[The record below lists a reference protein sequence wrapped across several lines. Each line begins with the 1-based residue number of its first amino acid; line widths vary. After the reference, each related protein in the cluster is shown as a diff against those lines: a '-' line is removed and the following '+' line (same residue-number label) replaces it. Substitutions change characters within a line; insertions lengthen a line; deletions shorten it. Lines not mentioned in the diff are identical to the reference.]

1 MADHMTVKLVL
12 TGPHAGKTMML
23 NGVQYD
29 QGVATLQGPANSLTY
44 AITYH
49 GRSYQAF
56 PAGSDELKAA
66 QLRDAMQKENT
77 DGKYDVPPAPE
88 QRPSTAVH
96 SDLQPDGRG
105 AAGSEATVGSGD
117 DGAEAGDAGAGA
129 ARDGHTDTGHDAS
142 EVERGQPQTKAV
154 DTKLSRIVK
163 SLDPDV
169 AAHWTGQGKP
179 SMKAVEEAYGST
191 GITRADVEAAAPG
204 WTREKAQTEALK
216 NL

>member
-1 MADHMTVKLVL
+1 MADHMTVQLVL
-12 TGPHAGKTMML
+12 TGPYAGKTMNL

-29 QGVATLQGPANSLTY
+29 QGVATLQGPAQSLAY

-66 QLRDAMQKENT
+66 QLRDAMQKEGA
-77 DGKYDVPPAPE
+77 DGKHDVSPTPE

-96 SDLQPDGRG
+96 SDLQPDGQG
-105 AAGSEATVGSGD
+105 PTGSETADGSGD
-117 DGAEAGDAGAGA
+117 AGAEAGDTGTGS
-129 ARDGHTDTGHDAS
+129 ARDGHADAGHDTA
-142 EVERGQPQTKAV
+142 EVERGQSQAKAV
-154 DTKLSRIVK
+154 DAKLSRIVK

-191 GITRADVEAAAPG
+191 GITRSDVEAAAPG